1 MATVAA
7 GTSQPMT
14 RRQAGLTLVILVV
27 SWGLSWSVFKDALLY
42 MTPLWYACVRM
53 ALGCAVLMAI
63 LGWRGQ
69 LKRPGRA
76 DAPMLF
82 VLGVVMMAFY
92 PALTHTG
99 LLWVESGRASIVAYL
114 MPLWVTPGA
123 ILLLGERLTRLKAA
137 GLALAVGGV
146 AVLFNPAG
154 FDWSDPH
161 VVLGNAMMI
170 AASVTWAGAI
180 LYIRTVRWRLSPL
193 ELAPWQLLIA
203 VVVLGAMAAA
213 TEPLPAVAWDW
224 HFAAL
229 LVYAGPYISI
239 LTVWGLMAVNRSLPA
254 ITTSFGYLAAPV
266 CGLLFGALLR
276 GEALT
281 ATNLGGLALIVAGL
295 GAVAIAEARQRDHG
309 I

>member
-1 MATVAA
+1 MAAA
-7 GTSQPMT
+7 PLSRP
-14 RRQAGLTLVILVV
+14 QAAFTLVILVF
-27 SWGLSWSVFKDALLY
+27 SWGLSWSIFKGALHY
-42 MTPLWYACVRM
+42 MPPLWYACLRM
-53 ALGCAVLMAI
+53 ALGCAVLMPVLA
-63 LGWRGQ
+63 WRGQ
-69 LKRPGRA
+69 LKRPARA

-123 ILLLGERLTRLKAA
+123 ILFLGERLTRLKAA

-154 FDWSDPH
+154 FDWSNPD
-161 VVLGNAMMI
+161 VVLGNAMMLL
-170 AASVTWAGAI
+170 ASVTWAGTI

-203 VVVLGAMAAA
+203 CIVLGAMAAA
-213 TEPLPAVAWDW
+213 TEPLPSTASWDW
-224 HFAAL
+224 SFAGL
-229 LVYAGPYISI
+229 LLYAGPYISI

-266 CGLLFGALLR
+266 CGVAFGALLR

-281 ATNLGGLALIVAGL
+281 ASNVGGLSLVVAGL
-295 GAVAIAEARQRDHG
+295 AAVAIAEARERG
-309 I
+309 ERL